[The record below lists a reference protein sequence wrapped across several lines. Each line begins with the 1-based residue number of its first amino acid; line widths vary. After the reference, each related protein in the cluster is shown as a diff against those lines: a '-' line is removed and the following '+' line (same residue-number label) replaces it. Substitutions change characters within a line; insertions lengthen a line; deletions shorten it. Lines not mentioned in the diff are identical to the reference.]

1 MAKTVDYYY
10 SVYRF
15 KLDTDEVA
23 EPFGAFEVVTM
34 PNRQMVIYAGKKK
47 QGRSLYNILLHST
60 HVEVHLLRSPTEIE
74 ATLLVSYEDVEE
86 LPLVLNAAASAPS
99 IKKSKEG
106 FELVDQLGVA
116 LEGVCLY
123 GCKYEFRRVGD
134 DEGEENR

>member
-15 KLDTDEVA
+15 NLQTDEVL
-23 EPFGAFEVVTM
+23 EPFGAYEVVTM

-47 QGRSLYNILLHST
+47 EGRSLYNILLHST
-60 HVEVHLLRSPTEIE
+60 HLRINLLRSPTEVE
-74 ATLLVSYEDVEE
+74 AVLHVSYEDVED

-99 IKKSKEG
+99 VKRGKEG
-106 FELVDQLGVA
+106 FELADHMGVA

-123 GCKYEFRRVGD
+123 GCKYEFTRVED
-134 DEGEENR
+134 DQGSEEY